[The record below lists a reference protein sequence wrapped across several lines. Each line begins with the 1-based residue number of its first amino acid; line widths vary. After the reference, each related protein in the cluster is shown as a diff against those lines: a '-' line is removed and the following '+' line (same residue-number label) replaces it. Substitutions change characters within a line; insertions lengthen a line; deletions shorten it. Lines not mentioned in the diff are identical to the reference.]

1 MGIDAEQKNPT
12 KDNPLYSMDI
22 ETLFVQSDSLF
33 LSKSQKV
40 YIYAMGMDKKLQCLV
55 GLTW

>member
-1 MGIDAEQKNPT
+1 MGIDAEQQNPT

-22 ETLFVQSDSLF
+22 ETLFVLPD
-33 LSKSQKV
+33 SKSKKV
-40 YIYAMGMDKKLQCLV
+40 YIYATGMDKKLQCLV